1 METSNI
7 SGKAIRN
14 LRKRHGLT
22 QDEIGVQMGY
32 VGNSPHAF
40 ISYVESG
47 KNEFKQE
54 REPELVA
61 AFNRAYRLKYG
72 EDLNLKEID

>member
-1 METSNI
+1 
-7 SGKAIRN
+7 
-14 LRKRHGLT
+14 
-22 QDEIGVQMGY
+22 MGY

-47 KNEFKQE
+47 KKTSLNE

-61 AFNRAYRLKYG
+61 AFNQAYRLKYG
-72 EDLNLKEID
+72 EDLNLKRNRLMNDTFDIIAPILLHCRYLPRMDK